1 MNERSAHISEWVFP
15 QRNEAPQVTAAP
27 ALLPRLADLFSIEMC
42 FVLFVF
48 AGRYKQLPEL
58 RWFPADFTVLFLA
71 ATSWLILLALI
82 TRKIRPPPLDLKVLA
97 MLAFTALA
105 AGSVFWSS
113 MSALNTDKA
122 VRFLVFTSP
131 SFFFALMLAQSA
143 ERRARL
149 VRLMVWFSSVLLI
162 YYAYYRYVRG
172 VNLADEE
179 AAEYSNNYLEYA
191 AHAQLLFVAFVSVAT
206 LGSPRQAFGAAAGAT
221 LALFELMSIGGRG
234 PFVLA
239 LLAVPLLMFGLF
251 LCGSPLLRRVTRIVL
266 LVAVCAALGYA
277 AISRFEQE
285 DEGAR
290 LLTLQRFDLQLS
302 GESTSSMDE
311 RRQGRRHAFERW
323 LEKPILGW
331 GLGEFRVQ
339 DSYLEYPHNMA
350 LEILM
355 EVGLVG
361 AFLFFSCCALTI
373 VDCLRAALARA
384 SSWVETTIVL
394 IFLPELGIHATLQG
408 YLADDRAFFAYIGMT
423 VAAGAAM
430 GRQRVLARTNERSLV
445 SYSAPA
451 VR

>member
-1 MNERSAHISEWVFP
+1 
-15 QRNEAPQVTAAP
+15 
-27 ALLPRLADLFSIEMC
+27 
-42 FVLFVF
+42 
-48 AGRYKQLPEL
+48 
-58 RWFPADFTVLFLA
+58 
-71 ATSWLILLALI
+71 
-82 TRKIRPPPLDLKVLA
+82 

-113 MSALNTDKA
+113 MTALNTDKA

-131 SFFFALMLAQSA
+131 SFFFALMLAKND

-149 VRLMVWFSSVLLI
+149 VRLIVWFSCVLLI

-172 VNLADEE
+172 VDLADEE
-179 AAEYSNNYLEYA
+179 SAEYSNNYLEYA

-206 LGSPRQAFGAAAGAT
+206 LGSPRQALGAAVGAT
-221 LALFELMSIGGRG
+221 LALFALMSIGGRG

-251 LCGSPLLRRVTRIVL
+251 LRGSPLLGRVTRIVL
-266 LVAVCAALGYA
+266 LVAACAALGYA
-277 AISRFEQE
+277 AISRFEQA
-285 DEGAR
+285 DEGPR

-311 RRQGRRHAFERW
+311 RQQGRRHAFQRW

-361 AFLFFSCCALTI
+361 AFLFFSCCAFTI
-373 VDCLRAALARA
+373 VDCLHATLARA

-394 IFLPELGIHATLQG
+394 IVLPELGLHVTLQG
-408 YLADDRAFFAYIGMT
+408 YLADDRAFFAYIGLAA
-423 VAAGAAM
+423 AAGAAA
-430 GRQRVLARTNERSLV
+430 RRHRVLARTNERLLV
-445 SYSAPA
+445 SYRAPA
-451 VR
+451 V